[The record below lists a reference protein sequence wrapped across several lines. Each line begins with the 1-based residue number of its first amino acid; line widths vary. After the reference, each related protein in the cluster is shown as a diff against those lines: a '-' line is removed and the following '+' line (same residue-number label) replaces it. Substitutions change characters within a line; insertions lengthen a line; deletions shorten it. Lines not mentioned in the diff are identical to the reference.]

1 MGMDRSEKRKEKE
14 GVEEVNPDDVLRRM
28 LNTPPDP
35 KPDKSKSDKEEK
47 PAK

>member
-1 MGMDRSEKRKEKE
+1 MGMDKPEKRKEE
-14 GVEEVNPDDVLRRM
+14 SGEMSPEEVLRRM

-35 KPDKSKSDKEEK
+35 KPDKSKSDKKEK